1 MEKAVTSDGPMSV
14 MGKEIGRKRYWIA
27 VFCFVVYVV
36 AFLDRSNIGVLIADP
51 GFTNALGITNDKA
64 TQGSLM
70 SAFLLVYG
78 ITCFLA
84 GPAVQRFGPRNS
96 LLFGALSW
104 AVLTGIMGAVSSTFI
119 FLVCRA
125 LLGVGESVLGPGVS
139 KLVQTWFPVKERAS
153 ANGAWYL
160 GTKVAQIIAM
170 PLIAWWIAYVG
181 WRGSFFILA
190 LIGLVPVILCVFSVF
205 DHPSKHP
212 TIKKEEVEYIISG
225 SGGGPG
231 GSEKT
236 QKSEFGFLK
245 NWNFWGAVVIY
256 SIMNATMWG
265 FVVWVP
271 SYLKTTLGFSWSA
284 MGSLSALPYICGFV
298 SVGLVSPIMDKL
310 NRRALFTMICAITY
324 SVALS
329 AAMFTES
336 RTVAVIVL
344 SLALAAG
351 AIIPPA
357 CWAMVQNVTSRTQVA
372 TATGF
377 LNGIAYVF
385 ASLIPMGMGSLY
397 NITGTLKTGFY
408 ALGGLAVIAF
418 LFSIPLA
425 RRRL

>member
-1 MEKAVTSDGPMSV
+1 MDKAFGGDGTTTAV
-14 MGKEIGRKRYWIA
+14 GKEIGRKRYWIA
-27 VFCFVVYVV
+27 AFGFVIYVV

-51 GFTNALGITNDKA
+51 GFTDALGITNDKA

-84 GPAVQRFGPRNS
+84 GPVVQRLGPRKS
-96 LLFGALSW
+96 LLFGAIAW
-104 AVLTGIMGAVSSTFI
+104 AVLTGIMGAVSSTFF
-119 FLVCRA
+119 FLVCRG

-139 KLVQTWFPVKERAS
+139 KLVQTWFPVKERSS

-160 GTKVAQIIAM
+160 GTKVAQIVAM
-170 PLIAWWIAYVG
+170 PLIAFWIAYTG

-190 LIGLVPVILCVFSVF
+190 LIGLVPVVMCVISVF

-212 TIKKEEVEYIISG
+212 SITREEVDYIVSG
-225 SGGGPG
+225 SSGGPG

-236 QKSEFGFLK
+236 QESEFGFMK
-245 NWNFWGAVVIY
+245 NINFWGAVVIY

-310 NRRALFTMICAITY
+310 NRRALFTMICAIIY

-329 AAMFTES
+329 SAMFTES
-336 RTVAVIVL
+336 RMVAVAVL

-357 CWAMVQNVTSRTQVA
+357 CWAMVQNVTGRGQVA

-397 NITGTLKTGFY
+397 NLTGTLKTGFY
-408 ALGGLAVIAF
+408 ALGALAIVAF

-425 RRRL
+425 RKRL

>member
-1 MEKAVTSDGPMSV
+1 MSKAIVSDVAVSVTE
-14 MGKEIGRKRYWIA
+14 EIGRKRYWIA
-27 VFCFVVYVV
+27 FFTFVVYVV

-64 TQGSLM
+64 AQGSLM
-70 SAFLLVYG
+70 SVFLLVYG

-84 GPAVQRFGPRNS
+84 GPAVQRLGARKS
-96 LLFGALSW
+96 LLLGALSW
-104 AVLTGIMGAVSSTFI
+104 AALTAVMGAVSSTFL
-119 FLVCRA
+119 FLVCRG

-170 PLIAWWIAYVG
+170 PAIAWWIAYVG

-190 LIGLVPVILCVFSVF
+190 SIGLVPVILCVFSVF
-205 DHPSKHP
+205 DHPSEHP
-212 TIKKEEVEYIISG
+212 TIKKEEVEYIVSG

-231 GSEKT
+231 GTAET
-236 QKSEFGFLK
+236 QKSEFGFMK
-245 NWNFWGAVVIY
+245 NWNFWGAVAIY

-271 SYLKTTLGFSWSA
+271 SYLKSTLGFSWSA
-284 MGSLSALPYICGFV
+284 MGSLSALPYIFGFV
-298 SVGLVSPIMDKL
+298 SVMLVSPIMDKL
-310 NRRALFTMICAITY
+310 NRRALFTMICAIIY
-324 SVALS
+324 SIALS
-329 AAMFTES
+329 TAMFTES
-336 RTVAVIVL
+336 RMIAVIVI
-344 SLALAAG
+344 SLAMAAG
-351 AIIPPA
+351 AVIPPA

-385 ASLIPMGMGSLY
+385 ASVIPVGMGSLY
-397 NITGTLKTGFY
+397 NMTGTLKAGFY
-408 ALGGLAVIAF
+408 ALGCLALVAF
-418 LFSIPLA
+418 VLSIPLA
-425 RRRL
+425 LRRL

>member
-1 MEKAVTSDGPMSV
+1 MEKAISG
-14 MGKEIGRKRYWIA
+14 MGATTAIGNEIGRKRYWIA
-27 VFCFVVYVV
+27 VFCFLIYVV
-36 AFLDRSNIGVLIADP
+36 AFLDRSNIGVLIADR
-51 GFTNALGITNDKA
+51 GFTDALGITNDKA

-84 GPAVQRFGPRNS
+84 GPVVQRLGPRKS

-104 AVLTGIMGAVSSTFI
+104 AVLTGVMGAVSSTFL
-119 FLVCRA
+119 FLVCRG

-160 GTKVAQIIAM
+160 GTKVAQIVAM
-170 PLIAWWIAYVG
+170 PLIAWWIAYTG

-190 LIGLVPVILCVFSVF
+190 LIGLVPVVMCVISVF

-212 TIKKEEVEYIISG
+212 SITPEEVDYIASG

-236 QKSEFGFLK
+236 QKSEFGFIR

-265 FVVWVP
+265 FVVWIP

-284 MGSLSALPYICGFV
+284 MGSLSAVPYICGFI

-329 AAMFTES
+329 SAMFTES
-336 RTVAVIVL
+336 RMVAVIVL

-385 ASLIPMGMGSLY
+385 ASLVPMGMGSLY
-397 NITGTLKTGFY
+397 SLTGTLKTGFY
-408 ALGGLAVIAF
+408 ALGALALVAF
-418 LFSIPLA
+418 LVSIPLA
-425 RRRL
+425 LKRL

>member
-1 MEKAVTSDGPMSV
+1 MGKAVISDVAVSV
-14 MGKEIGRKRYWIA
+14 VGKAIGKKRYWIA

-78 ITCFLA
+78 IFCFLA
-84 GPAVQRFGPRNS
+84 GPAVQRLGPRKA
-96 LLFGALSW
+96 LIFGALSW
-104 AVLTGIMGAVSSTFI
+104 AVVTAIMGAVSSTLI
-119 FLVCRA
+119 FLICRA
-125 LLGVGESVLGPGVS
+125 LLGVGESVLGPSVS
-139 KLVQTWFPVKERAS
+139 KLVQTWFPIKERAT

-170 PLIAWWIAYVG
+170 PVIAWWIVYVG

-190 LIGLVPVILCVFSVF
+190 LIGLVPVIFCIYFVF
-205 DHPSKHP
+205 DHPSNHP
-212 TIKKEEVEYIISG
+212 KITKEEVEYIV
-225 SGGGPG
+225 GGGGAG

-245 NWNFWGAVVIY
+245 NLNFWYAVTIY

-271 SYLKTTLGFSWSA
+271 SYLKSTLGFSWSA
-284 MGSLSALPYICGFV
+284 MGSLSALPYICGTV
-298 SVGLVSPIMDKL
+298 SVALLTPVMDKL
-310 NRRALFTMICAITY
+310 NRRALFTMIAAIIY
-324 SVALS
+324 SATLMT
-329 AAMFTES
+329 AMFTES
-336 RTVAVIVL
+336 RIIAVTVL

-357 CWAMVQNVTSRTQVA
+357 CWAMVQNVTGRNQVA
-372 TATGF
+372 SATGF

-397 NITGTLKTGFY
+397 DMTGTLKTGFY
-408 ALGGLAVIAF
+408 ALAALAIIAF
-418 LFSIPLA
+418 LTSIPLA